1 MLPLPAS
8 AALANRHCYATV
20 LLKANKFVDTE
31 VAMPEKLLIPS
42 VEMRLGSL
50 LEFSRRRDRDA
61 SSPHKRKARR
71 TITISREFG
80 CEAYPV
86 AERLRETMEKKSGEP
101 WVLLDKSLLEEVA
114 RDNDLSANV
123 MKSLGEKSR
132 FLDEILATFSPRWK
146 SEKDYFRVLCR
157 HMLSLAEQG
166 NVIIVGRGSS
176 IVTQPLKNCFHFRM
190 FASPGFKVHSIARRL
205 GIEAEEAERII
216 ARRQKQRDNF
226 IRDFLDRDAHDLGFY
241 HLVFNNDKN
250 DVKAIAR
257 TIEDYVTAP

>member
-1 MLPLPAS
+1 
-8 AALANRHCYATV
+8 
-20 LLKANKFVDTE
+20 
-31 VAMPEKLLIPS
+31 MPEKLLIPS

-50 LEFSRRRDRDA
+50 LEFSRRRDGDA
-61 SSPHKRKARR
+61 SSPHKRKVSR

-123 MKSLGEKSR
+123 MNSLGERSR

-157 HMLSLAEQG
+157 HVLSLAEQG
-166 NVIIVGRGSS
+166 NVIIVGGGSS
-176 IVTQPLKNCFHFRM
+176 IVTQPLKNCFHFRL
-190 FASPGFKVHSIARRL
+190 FASPGFKVRSIARRL

-216 ARRQKQRDNF
+216 VQRQKQRDNF
-226 IRDFLDRDAHDLGFY
+226 IRDFLDRDAHDLSFY
-241 HLVFNNDKN
+241 QLVINNDKN
-250 DVKAIAR
+250 DVKAIAH
-257 TIEDYVTAP
+257 TIEEYVTAP

>member
-1 MLPLPAS
+1 
-8 AALANRHCYATV
+8 
-20 LLKANKFVDTE
+20 
-31 VAMPEKLLIPS
+31 
-42 VEMRLGSL
+42 MRLGSL
-50 LEFSRRRDRDA
+50 LEFSRRREREA
-61 SSPHKRKARR
+61 SSPHKHKAGR

-114 RDNDLSANV
+114 HNNDLSANV
-123 MKSLGEKSR
+123 MNNLGEKNR

-157 HMLSLAEQG
+157 HVISLAQQG

-176 IVTQPLKNCFHFRM
+176 IITQPMKNCFHFRM
-190 FASPGFKVHSIARRL
+190 FASPGFKVRSIVRRM
-205 GIEAEEAERII
+205 GVEAEEAERII
-216 ARRQKQRDNF
+216 VQRQKQRDSF

-250 DVKAIAR
+250 DVATIAR
-257 TIEDYVTAP
+257 TIAEYVTAP

>member
-1 MLPLPAS
+1 
-8 AALANRHCYATV
+8 
-20 LLKANKFVDTE
+20 VDTE

-50 LEFSRRRDRDA
+50 LEFSRRRGMEA
-61 SSPHKRKARR
+61 SSHHKRKARR

-123 MKSLGEKSR
+123 MNSLGEKSR
-132 FLDEILATFSPRWK
+132 FLDEILATFSSRWK
-146 SEKDYFRVLCR
+146 SEKDYYRVLCR
-157 HMLSLAEQG
+157 HLISLAEQG

-176 IVTQPLKNCFHFRM
+176 IVTQPLKNCFHFRV

-205 GIEAEEAERII
+205 GIEAEEAEKII
-216 ARRQKQRDNF
+216 ANRQKQRDNF

-250 DVKAIAR
+250 DVATIAR
-257 TIEDYVTAP
+257 TIAEYVTAQ